1 MRNIIMVMILIIVT
15 CGCSQQKIVTK
26 KTHVWEN
33 KMVTKKEYDSLLYN
47 HTINF
52 VKNYSPDN

>member
-1 MRNIIMVMILIIVT
+1 MIKIIIAILVI
-15 CGCSQQKIVTK
+15 GLSPACSQQKIAAR

-52 VKNYSPDN
+52 IKNYSPDN